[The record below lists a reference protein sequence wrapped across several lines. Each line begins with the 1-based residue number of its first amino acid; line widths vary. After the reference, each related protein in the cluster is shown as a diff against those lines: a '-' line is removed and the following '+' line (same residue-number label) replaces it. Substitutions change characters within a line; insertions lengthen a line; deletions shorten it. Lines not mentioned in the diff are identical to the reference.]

1 MATILQQYREKQQSF
16 CSQNNSGNLPLEK
29 VIEMQ
34 EVNYRI
40 CVLETFES
48 FCKTAPIT
56 TDNKAMGY
64 HYQLVDAYVRFE
76 SRPQAVLGAQEIECS
91 GAISLETV
99 TFAEQGLCMVTEL
112 ELGERKEPDPGRPSL
127 ILRHVGENRL
137 WDIAK
142 ECGSTVS
149 AICEANQ
156 LQQEPESDRMLLIP
170 VS

>member
-16 CSQNNSGNLPLEK
+16 CSQINSGNLPLEK

-64 HYQLVDAYVRFE
+64 HYQLVDAYVRF
-76 SRPQAVLGAQEIECS
+76 VLSERKFGARTDADGAKKRETAYASLEKVALDGKKRFSNFVPGNDKQYKE
-91 GAISLETV
+91 AISNYIKT
-99 TFAEQGLCMVTEL
+99 
-112 ELGERKEPDPGRPSL
+112 
-127 ILRHVGENRL
+127 IL
-137 WDIAK
+137 
-142 ECGSTVS
+142 
-149 AICEANQ
+149 
-156 LQQEPESDRMLLIP
+156 P
-170 VS
+170 VWMQYRNMYINI

>member
-16 CSQNNSGNLPLEK
+16 CSQINSGNLPLEK

-64 HYQLVDAYVRFE
+64 HYQLVDAYVRF
-76 SRPQAVLGAQEIECS
+76 VLNE
-91 GAISLETV
+91 
-99 TFAEQGLCMVTEL
+99 
-112 ELGERKEPDPGRPSL
+112 
-127 ILRHVGENRL
+127 
-137 WDIAK
+137 
-142 ECGSTVS
+142 
-149 AICEANQ
+149 
-156 LQQEPESDRMLLIP
+156 
-170 VS
+170 

>member
-16 CSQNNSGNLPLEK
+16 CSQINSGNLPLEK

-64 HYQLVDAYVRFE
+64 HYQLVDAYVRF
-76 SRPQAVLGAQEIECS
+76 VLN
-91 GAISLETV
+91 
-99 TFAEQGLCMVTEL
+99 
-112 ELGERKEPDPGRPSL
+112 ERKFGARTDADGAKSVRPPMPPL
-127 ILRHVGENRL
+127 KRWHL
-137 WDIAK
+137 
-142 ECGSTVS
+142 TVRSVSQALFRAMTSSIRKQS
-149 AICEANQ
+149 AITLRRSFPCGCSIVICISTYKEAT
-156 LQQEPESDRMLLIP
+156 S
-170 VS
+170 